1 MGFVFV
7 RNVLVFRERT
17 FKPFFSGDFQDGPS
31 WRSHGSE
38 PGSQVGGR
46 DGNRNGSRRRILAY
60 LPVKRKDEHLG
71 GLGRKRERGRKKR
84 WGKVGLKVEVE
95 KIGGEG
101 RRIDLSSI
109 YMENALKTGFLP
121 HRHPPFRLFFCLPL
135 FSAFLNFFS
144 AKVHVGGWGSR
155 GFAVQVGWAW
165 AAREQQQLVEG
176 ERYGG
181 SVKGARY
188 GRN

>member
-84 WGKVGLKVEVE
+84 WVKVGLKVEVE
-95 KIGGEG
+95 KIGGEADRPLVNLHG
-101 RRIDLSSI
+101 KCIKDWLSPPPPPSVSTLFLSSP
-109 YMENALKTGFLP
+109 FLCLSQ
-121 HRHPPFRLFFCLPL
+121 LFFSE
-135 FSAFLNFFS
+135 SARWRLGES
-144 AKVHVGGWGSR
+144 GVCRTGGMGL
-155 GFAVQVGWAW
+155 GC
-165 AAREQQQLVEG
+165 
-176 ERYGG
+176 
-181 SVKGARY
+181 
-188 GRN
+188 